1 MRARRRTVVFAALI
15 PWMLACCAGGAAV
28 GTGTGTGT
36 EAPPS
41 PLVTPGPVARATPEP
56 ISAAEVVAVAEQF
69 WPTGSVSGCRQLDCP
84 ITTRLAA
91 RMTEV
96 INEQIAHSKTGVLG
110 WCRCQEYSSVTITA
124 EVTPGG
130 GTAHVTSDTG
140 IKMDF
145 IMVEQGGELLVD
157 DTQCTGRGPST
168 SIYAPQLVVCSG

>member
-1 MRARRRTVVFAALI
+1 MRARKPTAVFAALI
-15 PWMLACCAGGAAV
+15 PWMLAGCAGGAAV
-28 GTGTGTGT
+28 GTGT

-41 PLVTPGPVARATPEP
+41 PFVTPGPVASATPEA
-56 ISAAEVVAVAEQF
+56 ISAAQVVAVAEQF
-69 WPTGSVSGCRQLDCP
+69 WPTASAHGCRQLDCP
-84 ITTRLAA
+84 ITTKLGA
-91 RMTEV
+91 RMAEV
-96 INEQIAHSKTGVLG
+96 IKEQSAYKTGGLLG

-130 GTAHVTSDTG
+130 GTAHVTSDSG

-145 IMVEQGGELLVD
+145 IMVGQGGQLLVD